1 MIKISRYILIV
12 VFAISCMP
20 AQGIELTSVKL
31 DQELV
36 LKQDDVYARRGRAAP
51 AARRTVKTVPVARKT
66 VPAVRRT
73 APATRKAVPVARK
86 AVPVARKTVPVA
98 RKTVPVVRKTVAV
111 VRKTVPVIR
120 RTVPAAPIIKNK
132 AVNNNID
139 NVDNPW
145 KGAVVHD
152 NVYDNNHIINDNTI
166 RRGPNR

>member
-86 AVPVARKTVPVA
+86 TVPVA
-98 RKTVPVVRKTVAV
+98 RKTVPVVRKTVPV

>member
-66 VPAVRRT
+66 VP
-73 APATRKAVPVARK
+73 
-86 AVPVARKTVPVA
+86 VA
-98 RKTVPVVRKTVAV
+98 RKTVPVVRKTVPV